1 MALDGREIT
10 VIGAGIGGLAAA
22 VALSRRGA
30 RVTVLEQAPE
40 IAEVGAGIQITPN
53 GAAVIEALGLGP
65 TLGAAALPNSAV
77 HLRDG
82 ATARTV
88 VRLDLTGAGLA
99 RGYFLIHRADLIALL
114 EWAAR
119 GAGVTLRLGS
129 RVERVEH
136 GPSGCKLLL
145 DGGEVL
151 DTALAI
157 AADGLHSRA
166 RRALNP
172 SASPFFTGQVAWR
185 TTIPDAAARHLP
197 EAEVFMAPGR
207 HLVSYPI
214 RGGRARNLVAV
225 EERRDWTDEG
235 WTHRDDPDR
244 LRDAFSGFGGPARDW
259 LAAVETV
266 HVWGLFRHPVAERW
280 HDGRAVVLLGD
291 AAHPTLPFLAQGANM
306 ALEDAWCLA
315 ALLDRHDD
323 TAAALDAYQAVRQ
336 PRTRRIVAAANANA
350 RNYHL
355 SGAARLAGHAMLR
368 TAGAVAPGLVLR
380 RFDWL
385 YRHDVTQQ
393 VA

>member
-1 MALDGREIT
+1 MALAGRNVT

-22 VALSRRGA
+22 LALSRRGA
-30 RVTVLEQAPE
+30 RVTVLEQAPA
-40 IAEVGAGIQITPN
+40 ISEVGAGIQITPN

-65 TLGAAALPNSAV
+65 ALGAAALPNTAV
-77 HLRDG
+77 HLHDG
-82 ATARTV
+82 RSGRTV
-88 VRLDLTGAGLA
+88 LRLDLNRAGLA
-99 RGYFLIHRADLIALL
+99 SGYFLIHRADLIALL

-119 GAGVTLRLGS
+119 AAGVTLRLGC
-129 RVERVEH
+129 RVERMVH
-136 GPSGCKLLL
+136 GRRGCTLALE
-145 DGGEVL
+145 GGETL
-151 DTALAI
+151 ETSLAVS
-157 AADGLHSRA
+157 ADGLHSRA

-172 SASPFFTGQVAWR
+172 SAEPFFTGQVAWR
-185 TTIPDAAARHLP
+185 ATIPESDGRRAP
-197 EAEVFMAPGR
+197 EAAVFMAPGR
-207 HLVSYPI
+207 HVVSYPI
-214 RGGRARNLVAV
+214 RGGRLRNLVAV
-225 EERRDWTDEG
+225 EERTSWTEEG
-235 WTHRDDPDR
+235 WHHRDDPER
-244 LRDAFSGFGGPARDW
+244 LRRAFSGFGGPVPGW
-259 LAAVETV
+259 LGAVETL

-280 HDGRAVVLLGD
+280 HDSRALVLLGD

-323 TAAALDAYQAVRQ
+323 TAEALAAYQAVRQ

-355 SGAARLAGHAMLR
+355 SGAARLAAHTVLR
-368 TAGAVAPGLVLR
+368 TAGAVAPGMVLG